1 MKYAEPGDE
10 IEQRIYQLMSETFMR
25 LDVGDTMLM
34 RRFGLTLIQ
43 SWALVHLEQPQGRS
57 LTELASLLICDKSN
71 VTAIA
76 DKLEVEGWAVRKR
89 GKAGDR
95 RYTRVILTEEGHR
108 LRRAV
113 MAARE
118 QMIHERLH
126 ALSHH
131 DLQQIHASLEKLDH
145 LLVAQYEGN
154 EETHIIEHAFEEN
167 SILPSNREGAT
178 APNTPLVGL
187 GETG

>member
-1 MKYAEPGDE
+1 MESTTMSDE
-10 IEQRIYQLMSETFMR
+10 VEQSIYQLMSESFMR
-25 LDVGDTMLM
+25 LDVGDTLLM

-76 DKLEVEGWAVRKR
+76 DKLEEEGWAVRKR

-95 RYTRVILTEEGHR
+95 RYTRVILTEEGHQ

-113 MAARE
+113 VAARE
-118 QMIHERLH
+118 QMIRERLH
-126 ALSHH
+126 VLSHH
-131 DLQQIHASLEKLDH
+131 DLQQIHTSLEKLRH
-145 LLVAQYEGN
+145 LLVTQYENN
-154 EETHIIEHAFEEN
+154 EEAQIIEHAFEEN
-167 SILPSNREGAT
+167 TVQRTSIEGIT
-178 APNTPLVGL
+178 DPNTPLVRL
-187 GETG
+187 GEAG